1 MTIYADIETLDFFQD
16 AHIKA
21 LPRDQQL
28 AAMRFGCAVT
38 AQIDDSAPND
48 HNPTWRE
55 WATDQVADLYT
66 YLVTCRQPIVG
77 WNLIGFDWP
86 VIKHNAHSA
95 GWTDVHIGY
104 EIVDMRD
111 LFALIRTD
119 TGRWYSLET
128 VAVANL
134 GRGKLADGQ
143 QAAAW
148 LRSGEPELLRKA
160 MDYCRHDVQL
170 TIELHSLL
178 LRGDSLLLP
187 KRADCRELND
197 LRWRPGT
204 VEHVV
209 GADGVLGVR

>member
-1 MTIYADIETLDFFQD
+1 
-16 AHIKA
+16 
-21 LPRDQQL
+21 
-28 AAMRFGCAVT
+28 MRFGCAIT

-55 WATDQVADLYT
+55 WTADQVGDLYT
-66 YLVTCRQPIVG
+66 YLIVCRQPIVG

-86 VIKHNAHSA
+86 VIKHNAHRA
-95 GWTDVHIGY
+95 GWTDAHIGY

-111 LFALIRTD
+111 LFAMIRTD

-128 VAVANL
+128 VAVTNL

-143 QAAAW
+143 QAAEW

-187 KRADCRELND
+187 KRADRRELND

-209 GADGVLGVR
+209 GDDGVLGVR